1 MTLFTQHQQTAIGVL
16 CAQYRVQRLEVFG
29 SFARGDF
36 ESESSDIDF
45 LVEFEPLGWEGSFK
59 RYMGLKLDL
68 EDLLQRPVD
77 VVEAGAVT
85 NSHFLNHIARDRRPV
100 YAA

>member
-1 MTLFTQHQQTAIGVL
+1 MNVFTEHQQAAIGAL
-16 CAQYRVQRLEVFG
+16 CTQYRVQRLEVFG

-36 ESESSDIDF
+36 ESGSSDVDF

-77 VVEAGAVT
+77 LVESSAVT